1 MLWNSVLMSEAE
13 EEEGALFLVSTPIGN
28 LSDLSKRA
36 IEALETADLIACEDT
51 RRTGQLL
58 NLIGV
63 ESKKLIRVDDHTE
76 FKKKSKIVEKIRS
89 GYTVV
94 LVSDAGTPGIS
105 DPGEEL
111 VRAVIENGFNVSV
124 IPGASSVLAALVVSG
139 MSTKRWVMEGFIP
152 RKGKDREEILK
163 EITVEERTVILFES
177 PKRLPAT
184 LKDLRQHLGDERL
197 VAVVRELSK
206 LHEEVWSGSL
216 KNAAEHYKSPP
227 KGEVVIVIE
236 GSDHKTTI
244 SDENISI
251 LLREARGLGLSAR
264 DASDQASRQLGVSKR
279 RAYKLYTDLD

>member
-1 MLWNSVLMSEAE
+1 M
-13 EEEGALFLVSTPIGN
+13 
-28 LSDLSKRA
+28 
-36 IEALETADLIACEDT
+36 
-51 RRTGQLL
+51 
-58 NLIGV
+58 
-63 ESKKLIRVDDHTE
+63 
-76 FKKKSKIVEKIRS
+76 
-89 GYTVV
+89 
-94 LVSDAGTPGIS
+94 
-105 DPGEEL
+105 
-111 VRAVIENGFNVSV
+111 

-197 VAVVRELSK
+197 VAVVRELTK
-206 LHEEVWSGSL
+206 LHEEVWRGSL
-216 KNAAEHYKSPP
+216 KNATEHYKLPP